1 VPLGD
6 LAKRTHVNDRSRA
19 GELNLALAEGEP
31 AIERSGRVHDAI
43 TTYHRRFDD
52 VTCLQLDDQR
62 DDAGLGKIDLPYFL
76 SDLREHLPCLQFDDS
91 EMSLQRT
98 INLSGESSQQLVFRM
113 SHQTPPRLRAPMN
126 LRRRP
131 KVINEVSPR
140 GRIHRVCGT
149 RRSARLTQ
157 HVLPLSYETVQT
169 DWLHFN
175 IFFNVR
181 LYFLALIEQPFVP
194 RPNQSDVPA
203 VDAQASGG
211 PAGRCPSNLI
221 GSLRLTRLNP
231 GA

>member
-1 VPLGD
+1 MK
-6 LAKRTHVNDRSRA
+6 LAP
-19 GELNLALAEGEP
+19 G
-31 AIERSGRVHDAI
+31 
-43 TTYHRRFDD
+43 
-52 VTCLQLDDQR
+52 
-62 DDAGLGKIDLPYFL
+62 
-76 SDLREHLPCLQFDDS
+76 
-91 EMSLQRT
+91 
-98 INLSGESSQQLVFRM
+98 
-113 SHQTPPRLRAPMN
+113 
-126 LRRRP
+126 
-131 KVINEVSPR
+131 

-211 PAGRCPSNLI
+211 SAGRCPSNLI